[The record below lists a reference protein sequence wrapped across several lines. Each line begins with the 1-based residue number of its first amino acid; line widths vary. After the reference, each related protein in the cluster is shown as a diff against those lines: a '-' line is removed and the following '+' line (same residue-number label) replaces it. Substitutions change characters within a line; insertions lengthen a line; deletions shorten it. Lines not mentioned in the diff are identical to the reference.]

1 MADAADADRGSRD
14 PELPAWLRAKVE
26 TAWNG
31 NGSDRRNQVQSLCRQ
46 YPGFVT
52 AIERYVDGIR
62 ESDERPTSPPEP
74 ATRPVVVL
82 DPLPA
87 AGGPLAERIG
97 PYMVRKKL
105 GEGAFGEVFLA
116 DQHHPLRRTVAIK
129 LIRPGMDSDEVVARF
144 TAEREVLALMDHPNI
159 AKIFD
164 AGTDAQKRPYFV
176 MEYVQGEP
184 ITRYASD
191 RDLDVDARLRLF
203 RQVCDGIQHAHQ
215 KGIIHRDLSA
225 RNVLVTEIDGRPTPK
240 VIDFGIAKSM
250 LRPLGDGDVRT
261 LKWQI
266 FGTPEYMSPEQ
277 ARSSGMDID
286 VRTDVYALGVLLY
299 ELLTG
304 TLPVPSETLRS
315 ASPLEWCELIRD
327 AQPPLPSRR
336 AHDARSQL
344 PGLAPRTAALVR
356 RLQGD
361 LDWIVRKAM
370 EPDRAHRYGSA
381 AELAADLDRHLHD
394 EPVTARQPTAG
405 YRLRKFVRKHKT
417 AVLTA
422 TAGLCG
428 LLVALI
434 VITRL
439 YLSAEDARGAA
450 RRNEQLAA
458 ERLEEVLQLA
468 DVQRLAELRE
478 SAETKLWPAE
488 RETVPAMEQWLV
500 EVAALRER
508 LTEHRA
514 QLTKLRTEALPGEST
529 GRVEFRFADTERQWR
544 HDTLQGLVAGIESL
558 VGANGGPSL
567 LAAIET
573 RLAFARDVERRSL
586 VEPAALWQSTI
597 AALGSD
603 PYRARHANVRLTP
616 QLGLVPLGP
625 DPDSGLFEFA
635 HLQTGE
641 VPVRGRDGRLTRTE
655 DTGLVFVLLPGGKLD
670 GRGSAGTRATGRSE
684 RRPVRPRRRRSG
696 ARGRDRAVLPVEVR
710 DDAGPVAADRRCEP
724 ELLRTGSAARRPSA
738 DVAASGRT
746 GLARGLHGTVVAVVA
761 AVADRSTVGVRGPRR
776 DRRLVVG
783 RRDTR
788 VADRRRE
795 PRRSGRGAGR
805 VLVAVDRRLARAR
818 RRLRRARAS
827 RSLRSEPVRPS
838 RHPRQR
844 LGMVPRRLRPVS
856 RRHAWSRRRTSRRR
870 QSRPDVPRRQLLRN
884 GTSGAVG
891 GSQLDDADVP
901 WLLHRCATG
910 APTVGLRGWDETS

>member
-655 DTGLVFVLLPGGKLD
+655 DTGLVFVLLPGGKFWMGAAQPAQGRPGDPNADPFAHADEGPVHEVEIAPFFLSKYEMTQGQWLRIAGANPSFFAPGRRLGDRPPTLLHPVEQVSHEDCTALLSRLSLRLPTEAQWEYAARGGTDASWSVGATRESLIGAANLADQAAARAGFSWPSIDDWPELD
-670 GRGSAGTRATGRSE
+670 DGYAAHAPVGRFAANPFGLHDIHGNVWEWCRDVYVPYPGGMHGPDGE
-684 RRPVRPRRRRSG
+684 RRDGGNRDRTFRGGSFYGTARQARSADRNSTTPTFRGYYIGVRP
-696 ARGRDRAVLPVEVR
+696 
-710 DDAGPVAADRRCEP
+710 
-724 ELLRTGSAARRPSA
+724 ARRLS
-738 DVAASGRT
+738 D
-746 GLARGLHGTVVAVVA
+746 
-761 AVADRSTVGVRGPRR
+761 
-776 DRRLVVG
+776 
-783 RRDTR
+783 
-788 VADRRRE
+788 
-795 PRRSGRGAGR
+795 
-805 VLVAVDRRLARAR
+805 
-818 RRLRRARAS
+818 
-827 RSLRSEPVRPS
+827 
-838 RHPRQR
+838 
-844 LGMVPRRLRPVS
+844 
-856 RRHAWSRRRTSRRR
+856 
-870 QSRPDVPRRQLLRN
+870 
-884 GTSGAVG
+884 
-891 GSQLDDADVP
+891 
-901 WLLHRCATG
+901 
-910 APTVGLRGWDETS
+910 